1 MTKNQNFKFSFTFL
15 LIFQTPYIWNIIVQ
29 SVETLVTI
37 HKYSDFLKKICNCKS
52 KIYANQRTMS
62 IFLLKTY
69 ISDF

>member
-37 HKYSDFLKKICNCKS
+37 HKYSDFFQIIL
-52 KIYANQRTMS
+52 
-62 IFLLKTY
+62 
-69 ISDF
+69 